1 MSRSVV
7 QLNCYTKHHRNTS
20 LTNLHCEL
28 KEPVQKSIKMR
39 ITPYE
44 MVPQGVLF
52 CLVLWAMLRF
62 CENLRD

>member
-1 MSRSVV
+1 
-7 QLNCYTKHHRNTS
+7 
-20 LTNLHCEL
+20 
-28 KEPVQKSIKMR
+28 MR

-44 MVPQGVLF
+44 MVSRGVLF